1 MIMAMVVTT
10 AERIAHILA
19 ERIVTG
25 ELSPGAPLRQ
35 DRIAEEFESSHVPV
49 RESLQLLRA
58 RRLAVSEPR
67 RGMRVAPLNH
77 FSMQEIVEIRAA
89 LETLALSHAAP
100 RLNAVSFEKIE
111 RAILAGDN
119 AQTIIEWERANRTF
133 HSELIAP
140 CKMPRLLEMLD
151 ELQLANSRIIFSAT
165 RSAGW
170 KPTSSH
176 DHRQIVDALRR
187 RDFSAAATYP
197 GLRACNG
204 VRGACTLNVQL
215 ASSHPLPN
223 GTVYCTAPG
232 IGDEASRPAAAIH

>member
-1 MIMAMVVTT
+1 MIMPRNETT
-10 AERIAHILA
+10 AERIAHTLA

-25 ELSPGAPLRQ
+25 ELSPGVPLRQ

-49 RESLQLLRA
+49 REAFQLLRA
-58 RRLAVSEPR
+58 RRLLVSEPR

-77 FSMQEIVEIRAA
+77 SSMREIVEIRAS

-100 RLNAVSFEKIE
+100 RLNADSFEKIE
-111 RAILAGDN
+111 RAMLVGDN
-119 AQTIIEWERANRTF
+119 AKTIIEWERANRTF

-170 KPTSSH
+170 RPTSSH
-176 DHRQIVDALRR
+176 DHRQIVDALRMG
-187 RDFSAAATYP
+187 DFS
-197 GLRACNG
+197 NG
-204 VRGACTLNVQL
+204 VALLQRHIRGLERAT
-215 ASSHPLPN
+215 
-223 GTVYCTAPG
+223 G
-232 IGDEASRPAAAIH
+232 